1 MKNILTTLLI
11 ALTLSVALSSCK
23 KDEDPKVQVGASMFG
38 TYTGNVTKDLR
49 INFGTVVN
57 IDTTF
62 LAPGV
67 AATGIL
73 SKTAYDDSL
82 SLQVQMNVNGTP
94 IDITVLGHIDSEN
107 AFTVP
112 TTIYNYLGAVAIRV
126 NASGTVSGNNAKV
139 NVKLAEPDGSTNL
152 IFGDLD
158 FDGNK

>member
-1 MKNILTTLLI
+1 MKKVLTPLVILLALI
-11 ALTLSVALSSCK
+11 VTISSCK
-23 KDEDPKVQVGASMFG
+23 PEEKTVKGEAMFG
-38 TYTGNVTKDLR
+38 TYQGNVTKDLR

-62 LAPGV
+62 EAPGL

-73 SKTAYDDSL
+73 AKTTYEDSI
-82 SLQVQMNVNGTP
+82 SLQVQMNVSGTP
-94 IDITVLGHIDSEN
+94 IDITVMGHIDTEN
-107 AFTVP
+107 TFTVP

-126 NASGTVSGNNAKV
+126 NATGTISGNNAKV
-139 NVKLAEPDGSTNL
+139 NVKLANSDGTTST

>member
-11 ALTLSVALSSCK
+11 ALTLSVALSSCEK
-23 KDEDPKVQVGASMFG
+23 DPKDPEQVGASMFG

-62 LAPGV
+62 EAPGV
-67 AATGIL
+67 AATGVL
-73 SKTAYDDSL
+73 AKTAYDDSL
-82 SLQVQMNVNGTP
+82 SLNVQLNVSGTP

-107 AFTVP
+107 TFTVP

-126 NASGTVSGNNAKV
+126 NATGTISGNNAKV
-139 NVKLAEPDGSTNL
+139 NVKLAQPDGSTTL
-152 IFGDLD
+152 IYGDLD